1 MNKLKKFIFKIKM
14 QKDFENLNENKM
26 KLNRYN
32 LEGKNIKNEIDEN
45 AQNNLKSKIVKLS
58 STERDYSTLSDKEEN
73 EGNNYSI
80 ELIEEEEEEIN
91 SDEYISSTMLD
102 VETNTYI
109 DYSTTNN
116 NFEKKAM
123 KKSSTKNFK
132 NFVKAININNN
143 DYLNQNRKCG
153 NSNSSHKNQGKKNDY
168 IGYSPLNSDK
178 RKSKFKKKIKNNK
191 DQEKNENIK
200 KDKKNIIYKK
210 LNIKD
215 IQNKKSNKNNKNK
228 KNEKH
233 NTKNYSLLEYNFPP
247 LNNIYDEDLEIKNK
261 QNNEVTKK
269 IINENKNSKNKLK
282 TDADMR
288 KINKVIKHIR
298 SPTLEDNNINK
309 SKFFKEFLLKQKF
322 NKDEVKKKKKNIFSP
337 INNKKRINSLE
348 SLKTLNNIN
357 LEIPSS
363 IINQFISKDNYNN
376 CLTNN
381 NLSNNSRTIISKNSK
396 INKHIVNKSTNLN
409 NFNKNINRIN
419 HFLFSPGRKKFIEKA
434 SNKKIN
440 SSYPNKII
448 NSNSI
453 SVEKNLQS
461 IINQNINKFSDR
473 LLTYDFQD
481 HQLLARNNT
490 FKNKRHKNNKNKFL
504 NLLINKK
511 KIKLSQ
517 AKELLI
523 SSNKNPG
530 IKMKIENK
538 KKINLQNFKNKNKS
552 NYHLLNNN
560 SITNSVSNR
569 KTAEQ
574 YQTINTTNNK
584 NANKIINNKN
594 PIKNNSKKYIYLQK
608 NKPPNNLTK
617 ANISLK
623 ANKINPFIYQS
634 FNYNKLIKRKI
645 LSQSKSKSKNKRDEK
660 LGKKL
665 DINMTS
671 VNLTKKTMN
680 KNAQLKKENIANKKK
695 NRQRAKT
702 LIEEDYLRDIIMSS
716 INQESQTNNTFF
728 KNDNNSKKEKQKA
741 NIYKSLNQL
750 KNKSSYS
757 SSVNDMIIKSPSQR
771 NNINFNININM
782 NNNNY
787 KKLIYHYHG
796 YHVHNKSSVNYSY
809 ANNTSHNVNKIN
821 KKKLKI

>member
-58 STERDYSTLSDKEEN
+58 NTERDYSTLSDKEEN

-80 ELIEEEEEEIN
+80 ELIEEEEDEIN

-123 KKSSTKNFK
+123 NKSSTKNFK

-143 DYLNQNRKCG
+143 DYLNQNRKSG

-191 DQEKNENIK
+191 DKEKNENIK

-233 NTKNYSLLEYNFPP
+233 NTKNYSLLEYNIPP
-247 LNNIYDEDLEIKNK
+247 LNNIYDEDLEIKK

-269 IINENKNSKNKLK
+269 IINENNNSKNKLK

-381 NLSNNSRTIISKNSK
+381 NLSNNSRTIISNNSK

-461 IINQNINKFSDR
+461 IINQNKNKFSDR

-530 IKMKIENK
+530 IKMKIESK

-569 KTAEQ
+569 KTTEQ
-574 YQTINTTNNK
+574 YQTINTTNK
-584 NANKIINNKN
+584 NTNKIINNKN
-594 PIKNNSKKYIYLQK
+594 TIKNNSKKYIYLQK

-645 LSQSKSKSKNKRDEK
+645 LSQSKSKSKNKREEK
-660 LGKKL
+660 FGKKL

-680 KNAQLKKENIANKKK
+680 KNAKIKKENIANKKK

-702 LIEEDYLRDIIMSS
+702 LIEEDYLRDIIMNS

>member
-1 MNKLKKFIFKIKM
+1 M
-14 QKDFENLNENKM
+14 QKDFENSNENKI

-32 LEGKNIKNEIDEN
+32 PDGKNIKNEIDKN
-45 AQNNLKSKIVKLS
+45 SLNNSNSKIVKQLN
-58 STERDYSTLSDKEEN
+58 TEREYSTLGDKEEN

-80 ELIEEEEEEIN
+80 ELIEEEEDEID

-116 NFEKKAM
+116 NFEKKHM
-123 KKSSTKNFK
+123 NKSSTKNFK

-143 DYLNQNRKCG
+143 DYLTQNRKSG
-153 NSNSSHKNQGKKNDY
+153 NSNSSHKNQNKKNDY
-168 IGYSPLNSDK
+168 IGYSPLNSDN

-191 DQEKNENIK
+191 NQEKNDNNK
-200 KDKKNIIYKK
+200 NDKKNIIYKK

-215 IQNKKSNKNNKNK
+215 IQNKKLNKNNKNN

-247 LNNIYDEDLEIKNK
+247 LNNIYDEDLDVKNK
-261 QNNEVTKK
+261 PGNEVTKK
-269 IINENKNSKNKLK
+269 IINENNNMKSKLK

-288 KINKVIKHIR
+288 KINKAIKHIR

-363 IINQFISKDNYNN
+363 IINQFISKDTYNN

-381 NLSNNSRTIISKNSK
+381 NISNNSRTIISNNSK
-396 INKHIVNKSTNLN
+396 FNKHIVNKSTNLN

-453 SVEKNLQS
+453 SVEKNLRS

-530 IKMKIENK
+530 LKMKIENK

-569 KTAEQ
+569 KTTEQ
-574 YQTINTTNNK
+574 YQTINTTKNK
-584 NANKIINNKN
+584 TTNKIINNKN
-594 PIKNNSKKYIYLQK
+594 TIKNNSKKYIYLQK

-645 LSQSKSKSKNKRDEK
+645 LSQSKSKSKNKLEEK
-660 LGKKL
+660 FGKKL

-671 VNLTKKTMN
+671 VNLTKKTIN
-680 KNAQLKKENIANKKK
+680 KNTKIKKENIANKKK

-702 LIEEDYLRDIIMSS
+702 LIEEDYLRDLIMNS
-716 INQESQTNNTFF
+716 INQGSHTNNTFF

-796 YHVHNKSSVNYSY
+796 YHVHNKSSVNYNH
-809 ANNTSHNVNKIN
+809 ANNTSHNINKIN
-821 KKKLKI
+821 KTKLKI

>member
-58 STERDYSTLSDKEEN
+58 NTERDYSTLSDKEEN

-80 ELIEEEEEEIN
+80 ELIEEEEDEIN

-123 KKSSTKNFK
+123 NKSSTKNFK

-143 DYLNQNRKCG
+143 DYLNQNRKSG

-247 LNNIYDEDLEIKNK
+247 LNNIYDEELEIKNK

-381 NLSNNSRTIISKNSK
+381 NLSNNSRTIISNNGK

-461 IINQNINKFSDR
+461 IINQNKNKFSDR

-569 KTAEQ
+569 KTTEQ
-574 YQTINTTNNK
+574 YQTINTTNK
-584 NANKIINNKN
+584 NTNKIINNKN
-594 PIKNNSKKYIYLQK
+594 TIKNNSKKYIYLQK

-645 LSQSKSKSKNKRDEK
+645 LSQSKSKSKNKREEK
-660 LGKKL
+660 FGKKL

-680 KNAQLKKENIANKKK
+680 KNAKIKKENIANKKK

>member
-58 STERDYSTLSDKEEN
+58 NTERDYSTLSDKEEN

-80 ELIEEEEEEIN
+80 ELIEEEEDEIN

-123 KKSSTKNFK
+123 NKSSTKNFK

-233 NTKNYSLLEYNFPP
+233 NTKNYSLLEYNIPP
-247 LNNIYDEDLEIKNK
+247 LNNIYDEDLEIKK

-381 NLSNNSRTIISKNSK
+381 NLSNNSRTIISNNSK

-594 PIKNNSKKYIYLQK
+594 TIKNNSKKYIYLQK

-645 LSQSKSKSKNKRDEK
+645 LSQSKSKSKNKREEK
-660 LGKKL
+660 FGKKL

-680 KNAQLKKENIANKKK
+680 KNAKIKKENIANKKK

-702 LIEEDYLRDIIMSS
+702 LIEEDYLRDIIMNS

>member
-32 LEGKNIKNEIDEN
+32 PERKNIKNEIDEN

-58 STERDYSTLSDKEEN
+58 NTERDYSTLSDKEEN

-80 ELIEEEEEEIN
+80 ELIEEEEDEIN

-123 KKSSTKNFK
+123 NKSSTKNFK

-143 DYLNQNRKCG
+143 DYLNQNRKSG

-381 NLSNNSRTIISKNSK
+381 NLSNNSRTIISNNSK

-461 IINQNINKFSDR
+461 IINQNKNKFSDR

-584 NANKIINNKN
+584 NTNKIINNKN
-594 PIKNNSKKYIYLQK
+594 TIKNNSKKYIYLQK

-645 LSQSKSKSKNKRDEK
+645 LSQSKSKSKNKREEK
-660 LGKKL
+660 FGKKL

-680 KNAQLKKENIANKKK
+680 KNAKIKKENIANKKK

-702 LIEEDYLRDIIMSS
+702 LIEEDYLRDIIMNS

>member
-58 STERDYSTLSDKEEN
+58 NTERDYSTLSDKEEN

-80 ELIEEEEEEIN
+80 ELIEEEEDEIN

-123 KKSSTKNFK
+123 NKSSTKNFK

-247 LNNIYDEDLEIKNK
+247 LNNIYDEELEIKNK

-381 NLSNNSRTIISKNSK
+381 NLSNNSRTIISNNGK

-461 IINQNINKFSDR
+461 IINQNKNKFSDR

-569 KTAEQ
+569 KTTEQ

-584 NANKIINNKN
+584 NTNKIINNKN
-594 PIKNNSKKYIYLQK
+594 TIKNNSKKYIYLQK

-645 LSQSKSKSKNKRDEK
+645 LSQSKSKSKNKREEK
-660 LGKKL
+660 FGKKL

-680 KNAQLKKENIANKKK
+680 KNAKIKKENIANKKK

>member
-58 STERDYSTLSDKEEN
+58 NTERDYSTLSDKEEN

-80 ELIEEEEEEIN
+80 ELIEEEEDEIN

-123 KKSSTKNFK
+123 NKSSTKNFK

-381 NLSNNSRTIISKNSK
+381 NLSNNSRTIISNNSK

-569 KTAEQ
+569 KTTEQ

-584 NANKIINNKN
+584 NTNKIINNKN
-594 PIKNNSKKYIYLQK
+594 TIKNNSKKYIYLQK

-645 LSQSKSKSKNKRDEK
+645 LSQSKSKSKNKREEK
-660 LGKKL
+660 FGKKL

-680 KNAQLKKENIANKKK
+680 KNAKIKKENIANKKK

-702 LIEEDYLRDIIMSS
+702 LIEEDYLRDIIMNS